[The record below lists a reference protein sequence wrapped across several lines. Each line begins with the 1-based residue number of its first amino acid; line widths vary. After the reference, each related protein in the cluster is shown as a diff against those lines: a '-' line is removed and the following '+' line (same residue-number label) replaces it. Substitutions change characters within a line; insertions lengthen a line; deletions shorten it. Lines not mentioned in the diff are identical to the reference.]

1 MRYSTDLRP
10 ELLINGGGHHW
21 DSTSLGYDNLTA
33 EPDFIR
39 EAHYFE
45 IRIVK
50 RWLADF
56 MDWVPGMKARQ
67 GR

>member
-10 ELLINGGGHHW
+10 EYLINGGGHHW
-21 DSTSLGYDNLTA
+21 DSNSLGYDNITA

-39 EAHYFE
+39 EAHLWE

-56 MDWVPGMKARQ
+56 ANWEPGKKARE
-67 GR
+67 RR